1 MARLAPAPR
10 RMRLLSPFEPTIRDR
25 DRTRRLFG
33 YDYRLEC
40 FVPAAKRRYGYYVL
54 PLLEGERLVGRVDPK
69 LHRDRGVLEVRGPW
83 WEPGVDP
90 TRARVRR
97 LEAAIDR
104 FSNQLGADRWTL
116 RQT

>member
-1 MARLAPAPR
+1 V
-10 RMRLLSPFEPTIRDR
+10 LSPFEPTIRDR
-25 DRTRRLFG
+25 DRTWRLFG
-33 YDYRLEC
+33 YDYRVEC

-69 LHRDRGVLEVRGPW
+69 LHRDRRVLEVRGPW

-97 LEAAIDR
+97 LEAAIDC
-104 FSNQLGADRWTL
+104 FSNQLGAERWTL
-116 RQT
+116 LPPPRQR